1 LRIKFSQKKNGKSD
15 KILQKK
21 KKKKKKGTQKKMER
35 ISFMCLE
42 FRAFFVGRLNG

>member
-15 KILQKK
+15 KILQ